1 MATSSKQQKRA
12 KRAATKAKQNRMVR
26 SGQAVKASAGDS
38 ASVEQ
43 VFDKAMAS
51 ASYDPLFKKMKEA
64 QEGGLVPMIS
74 VFLVDPLLALV
85 LKGHKEEHATDYIV
99 MVFNAYRAWLDGAD
113 EDTTMAWL
121 ESDEFQEAY
130 LAASELVAKQQQQQ
144 KQFG

>member
-1 MATSSKQQKRA
+1 MASSTKQQKRA

-26 SGQAVKASAGDS
+26 SGQAVKASSGES
-38 ASVEQ
+38 SSVEQ
-43 VFDKAMAS
+43 VFAKAMES
-51 ASYDPLFKKMKEA
+51 DSYSDLFEKMKKA

-74 VFLVDPLLALV
+74 VFLVDPLLTLV

-99 MVFNAYRAWLDGAD
+99 LVFNAYRTWLDGAD

-130 LAASELVAKQQQQQ
+130 VTASENVAKLQQAQ

>member
-1 MATSSKQQKRA
+1 MASNSKQQKRA
-12 KRAATKAKQNRMVR
+12 KRAAAKARENRMVR
-26 SGQAVKASAGDS
+26 SGQAVKSSGESSS

-43 VFDKAMAS
+43 VFNKAMDS
-51 ASYDPLFKKMKEA
+51 GSYNALFDKMKAA
-64 QEGGLVPMIS
+64 QEGGLVPLIS

-99 MVFNAYRAWLDGAD
+99 MVFTAYRKWLDGAD

-130 LAASELVAKQQQQQ
+130 ISASEAVAKTQQ

>member
-144 KQFG
+144 FG

>member
-1 MATSSKQQKRA
+1 MATSTKQQKRA

>member
-1 MATSSKQQKRA
+1 MASSTKQQKRA

-26 SGQAVKASAGDS
+26 SGQAVKASSGES
-38 ASVEQ
+38 SSVEQ
-43 VFDKAMAS
+43 VFAKAMES
-51 ASYDPLFKKMKEA
+51 DSYSDLFEKMKKA

-74 VFLVDPLLALV
+74 VFLVDPLLTLV

-99 MVFNAYRAWLDGAD
+99 LVFNAYRTWLDGAD

-130 LAASELVAKQQQQQ
+130 VTASENVAKQQQAQ

>member
-1 MATSSKQQKRA
+1 MATSTKQQKRA

-99 MVFNAYRAWLDGAD
+99 MVFTAYRAWLDGAD

-121 ESDEFQEAY
+121 ESDEFQQAY